1 MMNKLNKNKKNS
13 DICENQRSIAELSDL
28 HYFGIDVQNR
38 EIYLHSYLDTED
50 EAGVDYRSAII
61 FEKNLR
67 YLNLLSLDPIV
78 VHMHLPG
85 GDWQDCL
92 GIYDNIKNSR
102 AKVALVAYAKVES
115 SSSVLL
121 QAADLRILS
130 PNTNF
135 LVHYGSI
142 SVDNEHKAALSMVQ
156 WSEKESEKMI
166 DIFTE
171 KCMNSIICK
180 EKNWKRMMVKKH
192 IVTQLATKRDWILD
206 AEEAVKYNFADG
218 ILGSKKYPNIDYIKN
233 MLKKK

>member
-1 MMNKLNKNKKNS
+1 MTNHKSSINSTTLS
-13 DICENQRSIAELSDL
+13 DIHSYN
-28 HYFGIDVQNR
+28 IDVDNR
-38 EIYLHSYLDTED
+38 EIYLHSYFDGSEEGSD
-50 EAGVDYRSAII
+50 NEGGVNYKSAVI
-61 FEKNLR
+61 FQKNLR
-67 YLNLLSLDPIV
+67 YLNLLSLEPIL
-78 VHMHLPG
+78 VHMHMPG

-92 GIYDNIKNSR
+92 GIYDNIKASKS
-102 AKVALVAYAKVES
+102 KVIVVAYAKVES

-171 KCMNSIICK
+171 KCMNSRICK
-180 EKNWKRMMVKKH
+180 EKNWKRMMARKH
-192 IVTQLATKRDWILD
+192 IVSQLATKRDWILNAD
-206 AEEAVKYNFADG
+206 EAVDYGFADG
-218 ILGSKKYPNIDYIKN
+218 ILGTKKYPNIDYIKN
-233 MLKKK
+233 LVKKKK

>member
-1 MMNKLNKNKKNS
+1 MSAKNS
-13 DICENQRSIAELSDL
+13 TTLNNNISYLHDYNIDIE
-28 HYFGIDVQNR
+28 NR
-38 EIYLHSYLDTED
+38 ELYLHSYISD
-50 EAGVDYRSAII
+50 ENDEVGVDYRSAIV

-67 YLNLLSLDPIV
+67 YLNTISLDPIL

-92 GIYDNIKNSR
+92 GIYDNIKASKS
-102 AKVALVAYAKVES
+102 KVVIVAYAKVES

-135 LVHYGSI
+135 LIHYGSI

-171 KCMNSIICK
+171 KCMYSKICK
-180 EKNWKRMMVKKH
+180 EKNWKRMMIKKH
-192 IVTQLATKRDWILD
+192 IVTQLATKRDWILT
-206 AEEAVKYNFADG
+206 AEEAVDYGFADG
-218 ILGSKKYPNIDYIKN
+218 ILGSKKFPNIDYIKN
-233 MLKKK
+233 ISKK

>member
-1 MMNKLNKNKKNS
+1 MTTNNHNNGLGNIHDYNI
-13 DICENQRSIAELSDL
+13 DID
-28 HYFGIDVQNR
+28 NR
-38 EIYLHSYLDTED
+38 ELYLHSYISD
-50 EAGVDYRSAII
+50 ENEESGVDYRSAIV

-67 YLNLLSLDPIV
+67 YLNLLSLDPIL

-92 GIYDNIKNSR
+92 GIYDSIKSSK
-102 AKVALVAYAKVES
+102 AKVAIIASAKVES
-115 SSSVLL
+115 SSTVLL

-135 LVHYGSI
+135 LIHYGSI
-142 SVDNEHKAALSMVQ
+142 SVDNEHKAALSMVH

-171 KCMNSIICK
+171 KCMNSSMCK
-180 EKNWKRMMVKKH
+180 SKNWKKMIVRKH
-192 IVTQLATKRDWILD
+192 IVTQLATKRDWILT
-206 AEEAVKYNFADG
+206 AEEAVHYGFADG

-233 MLKKK
+233 TLKKK

>member
-1 MMNKLNKNKKNS
+1 MTTNHHNHTFNNIHDYNI
-13 DICENQRSIAELSDL
+13 DIE
-28 HYFGIDVQNR
+28 NR
-38 EIYLHSYLDTED
+38 EIYLHSYISD
-50 EAGVDYRSAII
+50 ENDESGVDYRSAIT

-67 YLNLLSLDPIV
+67 YLNMISLDPIL

-92 GIYDNIKNSR
+92 GIFDAIRSSKS
-102 AKVALVAYAKVES
+102 KVIIVATAKVES

-121 QAADLRILS
+121 QAADLRILT

-135 LVHYGSI
+135 LIHYGSLSI
-142 SVDNEHKAALSMVQ
+142 DNEHKAALSMVQ

-171 KCMNSIICK
+171 KCMNSSISK
-180 EKNWKRMMVKKH
+180 EKNWKRMMARKH
-192 IVTQLATKRDWILD
+192 IVSQLATKRDWILT
-206 AEEAVKYNFADG
+206 AEEAVRYGFADG

-233 MLKKK
+233 LMKKYK

>member
-1 MMNKLNKNKKNS
+1 MTKNS
-13 DICENQRSIAELSDL
+13 IVNTSNLHDIHN
-28 HYFGIDVQNR
+28 YNIDVENR
-38 EIYLHSYLDTED
+38 EIYLHSYLEGEE

-67 YLNLLSLDPIV
+67 YLNLLSLEPIV

-92 GIYDNIKNSR
+92 GIYDNIKSSKS
-102 AKVALVAYAKVES
+102 KVCIIAYAKVES
-115 SSSVLL
+115 SSTVLL

-130 PNTNF
+130 YNTNF

-142 SVDNEHKAALSMVQ
+142 SVDNEHKAALSMIH

-171 KCMNSIICK
+171 RCMNSRISK
-180 EKNWKRMMVKKH
+180 EKKWKKMIARKH
-192 IVTQLATKRDWILD
+192 IVTQLATKRDWILT
-206 AEEAVKYNFADG
+206 AEEAVDYGFADG
-218 ILGSKKYPNIDYIKN
+218 ILGTKKYPNVDYIKN
-233 MLKKK
+233 LLK